1 MSFRFPH
8 FCVVSAMSFAFLAA
22 CGDDVTEKIVY
33 HDNGSISVLDA
44 GKKLKKQQC
53 DSTNAGE
60 LLFVVD
66 SSDVFLCN
74 GEEWETL
81 KGDTGARGDK
91 GKTGAKGETG
101 AKGKTGAK
109 GDDGES
115 LTGSAGPRGSTGADG
130 LDGTGCN
137 VVKEE
142 SGVVTIACGSDTTK
156 LYRSMCGEKPYD
168 ADSLFC
174 ANDELYDPAEYF
186 VDERDNHVYRYI
198 TVKEGKK
205 QQVWMAENLNYDYN
219 KGSARS
225 MCYDNYESNCDK
237 YGRLYTWSAAVDS
250 AALFSDDCKGC
261 GYLLDEDEWIKASKE
276 QIRGICPEGWHIPDS
291 TEFAVLLNYVSDS
304 VFYRMG
310 PVFVNAGKNLKAK
323 EDWSVEEGYTGL
335 DSIGFSM
342 LPAGYCS
349 DNAEDCYQIRKSSS
363 FWMNIEYYA
372 TTWNLNA
379 SFDSDDVSLG
389 YGSKTGFNSIRCVKD

>member
-156 LYRSMCGEKPYD
+156 LYRSMCGDKPYD

-174 ANDELYDPAEYF
+174 ANDELYDPSEYF
-186 VDERDNHVYRYI
+186 VDDRDNHVYRYI

-219 KGSARS
+219 KGSATS
-225 MCYDNYESNCDK
+225 KCYGDLDRNCEK
-237 YGRLYTWSAAVDS
+237 YGRLYSWMAAVDS
-250 AALFSDDCKGC
+250 AGLFSNDCKGC
-261 GYLLDEDEWIKASKE
+261 GFYSDDETWVKVEAKK
-276 QIRGICPEGWHIPDS
+276 IRGTCPFGWHLPDS
-291 TEFAVLLNYVSDS
+291 LELKSLLESVSDS
-304 VFYRMG
+304 VVSSVYFG
-310 PVFVNAGKNLKAK
+310 SGAKLKST
-323 EDWSVEEGYTGL
+323 EDWSEGL
-335 DSIGFSM
+335 DKIGFSL
-342 LPAGYCS
+342 LPGQVDGKYVYMC
-349 DNAEDCYQIRKSSS
+349 SSS
-363 FWMNIEYYA
+363 ELSPSSFFFA
-372 TTWNLNA
+372 FFSDGSGHVTTAYIDKRRVNT
-379 SFDSDDVSLG
+379 FTV
-389 YGSKTGFNSIRCVKD
+389 RCVRD